1 MDSHLGVTSREWVV
15 AFWII
20 LGIAVVGILG
30 LTARALTSI
39 LVLIMLT
46 MLAARA
52 CSHPKLTYFNGLRVV
67 ASINPSGE
75 TFVGQ
80 LFVLPALAIA
90 TLFSWLLGLTWLLG
104 AREWPR
110 KRWLAFLRG
119 YQGFARRLT
128 YRP

>member
-1 MDSHLGVTSREWVV
+1 MGFGVSSREWVV

-20 LGIAVVGILG
+20 LGIVVVAILG
-30 LTARALTSI
+30 LTARAVLAI
-39 LVLIMLT
+39 LVLIALT

-80 LFVLPALAIA
+80 LFVLPALAI
-90 TLFSWLLGLTWLLG
+90 LLVLLAAALLAGSARQRQRAFDASG
-104 AREWPR
+104 AQISER
-110 KRWLAFLRG
+110 
-119 YQGFARRLT
+119 
-128 YRP
+128 